1 MSEREAQETVDRWYG
16 DRQEVRRW
24 QEVQQYM
31 ARREGYV
38 TTLLGRRRNLP
49 DARSPDM
56 RRQKHGLRAA
66 INTPIQ
72 GSAADITMLAM
83 LEISR
88 SEKLASMGWR
98 LLMQIHDEVILEGPE
113 ESADEALALVKWR
126 MEHPFRGTNPL
137 EVDLAVDA
145 KTAKTWYEAK

>member
-1 MSEREAQETVDRWYG
+1 METH
-16 DRQEVRRW
+16 
-24 QEVQQYM
+24 
-31 ARREGYV
+31 ARVVVIG
-38 TTLLGRRRNLP
+38 G
-49 DARSPDM
+49 
-56 RRQKHGLRAA
+56 GL
-66 INTPIQ
+66 IGCSILYH
-72 GSAADITMLAM
+72 LA
-83 LEISR
+83 
-88 SEKLASMGWR
+88 KMGWK